1 MDALAHRQPML
12 LLSDGIRRGIVS
24 PLDEFLCAY
33 EQPVRSSPGS
43 PSLHGLRDASRL
55 ERMPPRR
62 RSVPASFS
70 FSPRHIHT
78 HTNELSFAHSSF
90 RFPTPPSFSLSLSRI
105 PILTRVGPWRRHA
118 VDGNRRVRRSHS
130 ARACGSCAAE
140 ERAREWSGSERE
152 LRADGIRVGWCRSA
166 GSCAE

>member
-1 MDALAHRQPML
+1 MDALAHRQSML

-24 PLDEFLCAY
+24 PLDEFLYSY
-33 EQPVRSSPGS
+33 EQPLRSSPGS

-78 HTNELSFAHSSF
+78 HINELV
-90 RFPTPPSFSLSLSRI
+90 RTLIISFSYTSFFLYLSRI
-105 PILTRVGPWRRHA
+105 PILTRMGSWRRHA
-118 VDGNRRVRRSHS
+118 VDGNRRVRRSYS
-130 ARACGSCAAE
+130 TRACGSCAAE